1 MSYQL
6 RVSFSAIGHSYSVF
20 IAEHRWQLVAR
31 AHRLLRHLLRVH
43 NDATYFV
50 EPAADRAGRAGKG

>member
-6 RVSFSAIGHSYSVF
+6 RVSFGAIGHSYSVF
-20 IAEHRWQLVAR
+20 IAEHRWRLVAR
-31 AHRLLRHLLRVH
+31 AHRLLRHLLRGH

-50 EPAADRAGRAGKG
+50 EPK